1 MRKLPKNYSRSYVST
16 WLKKS
21 AKTLRTRLEEV
32 RNGKR
37 SQRDFEITL
46 SFATCSLDL
55 LEMFNFTYEKFRTSL
70 EVLSSGFGYVM
81 DECVMTWTK
90 DEKGYI
96 LHNLD
101 EVEQFIELLE
111 RVHKEMKIYT
121 EEWIPTK
128 AKFHA

>member
-1 MRKLPKNYSRSYVST
+1 MPKSYARSYVST

-21 AKTLRTRLEEV
+21 AKTLRNRLEEV

-37 SQRDFEITL
+37 RQHDFEITL
-46 SFATCSLDL
+46 KLALCSLDSF
-55 LEMFNFTYEKFRTSL
+55 EMFNFTWEKFRTSL

-121 EEWIPTK
+121 EDRIPTK
-128 AKFHA
+128 AKFHS